1 MLCYIWNMRDFRP
14 IALIALAFA
23 LLCGAPSLCA
33 QTPEAFRWVNFQ
45 SETDA
50 DIVSWVTHSI
60 AKEKWTSIREIG
72 VQYDAA
78 LVVTQQ
84 RSTTQSM
91 PDDDIFTIWSASLT
105 SHDRKPILTGTKL
118 RFAGWLR
125 FVNGHASEIA
135 ALYDDCTRCQATTY
149 FTTFHYDPASHD
161 FVTRWMKAG
170 QAAPVWSSNT
180 LAEGDWVQIYGVYP
194 RPDGTVQLGTWSHF
208 EDSAHKP
215 QQDYVYLYSI
225 EVSDVTEEAVPL
237 TGKMADQMK
246 QRLCHADGL
255 VPGLARGQ
263 DAPICFRYHSYEP
276 HPITSPPAN
285 NHGKALP

>member
-1 MLCYIWNMRDFRP
+1 MIV
-14 IALIALAFA
+14 LAPFA
-23 LLCGAPSLCA
+23 GSRA
-33 QTPEAFRWVNFQ
+33 QTPEAFRWVNFH

-50 DIVSWVTHSI
+50 DIINWVNHSMT
-60 AKEKWTSIREIG
+60 KEKWTSIREIG

-78 LVVTQQ
+78 LVVTEQ
-84 RSTTQSM
+84 RSSTQSM
-91 PDDDIFTIWSASLT
+91 PDDDIFTVWTVSLT
-105 SHDRKPILTGTKL
+105 SHDRKPVLSGVKL

-125 FVNGHASEIA
+125 FLAGHASELTV
-135 ALYDDCTRCQATTY
+135 LYDDCAHCQATTY
-149 FTTFHYDPASHD
+149 FTTFHYDPTSHD
-161 FVTRWMKAG
+161 FVARWLKAG

-194 RPDGTVQLGTWSHF
+194 RADGTVQLGTWSHF

-225 EVSDVTEEAVPL
+225 DLGDSAENAVPL
-237 TGKMADQMK
+237 TGKVADQMK
-246 QRLCHADGL
+246 QRLCHTDGL

-276 HPITSPPAN
+276 HPITSPPSN